1 MLKYCSS
8 KGIDMFSMETS
19 LLGVALALDA
29 AVVSFAIGI
38 LNLEATHKLKFS
50 RGLAICIL
58 FGFFQFLMVWLGSLG
73 GYLLSFSSYGYLFQ
87 LVVAAIFLVIAIRIL
102 QESLDDD
109 DEHIEWGLIPLLI
122 LAIATSI
129 DALAAGI
136 SLGTL
141 PFALFSAIQVGVIT
155 FLICGVSY
163 ATSNFLK
170 NFPTQ
175 WLLRSAALIF
185 FFLGGRILYDY
196 FF

>member
-1 MLKYCSS
+1 
-8 KGIDMFSMETS
+8 MFSMETS

-50 RGLAICIL
+50 RGLAVSAL

-87 LVVAAIFLVIAIRIL
+87 LIVAAIFLVIAIRVL

-109 DEHIEWGLIPLLI
+109 DEHIEWGFLPLLI
-122 LAIATSI
+122 LALATSI

-141 PFALFSAIQVGVIT
+141 PFAHLSAVQVGIIT
-155 FLICGVSY
+155 FLICGASY
-163 ATSNFLK
+163 AASNFLK
-170 NFPTQ
+170 KFPTR